1 MAFAMGKPA
10 IISTHRINYIGGI
23 FPSNRDANLKLLN
36 SILKYLVKKWPEVE
50 FMASDT
56 LGDLIVKDYEKKNH

>member
-1 MAFAMGKPA
+1 MGRPA
-10 IISTHRINYIGGI
+10 IISTHRINFMGSI

-36 SILKYLVKKWPEVE
+36 SLIKQLINKWPDIE

-56 LGDLIVKDYEKKNH
+56 LGDLISESHI